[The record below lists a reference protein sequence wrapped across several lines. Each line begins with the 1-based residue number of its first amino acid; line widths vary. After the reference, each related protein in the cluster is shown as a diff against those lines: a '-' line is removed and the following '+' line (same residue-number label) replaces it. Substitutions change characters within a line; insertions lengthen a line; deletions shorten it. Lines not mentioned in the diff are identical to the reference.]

1 MKSPATALALA
12 AALALAGCAPEPPP
26 GWTGYAEGETLYLAA
41 PVAGRV
47 AELAVSSGDAVVADQ
62 PLFALDASLERAA
75 EAEAQARADSARA
88 QASDADKGRR
98 REELAVT
105 EAQLRQARNQA
116 ELARADWRRQQQLV
130 DQGFVARARADDAG
144 TLLKQAEARVAEL
157 EAALSAARLPG
168 RPDARAAA
176 QALARAASSAEAQ
189 VEWRLAQTR
198 QRAPAAGRITEVF
211 YRRGEWVPAGQP
223 VVALLPPAQRKARFF
238 VPETELG
245 KLALRQPVQLH
256 CDGCGAAIP
265 ARITFIANSAEYTP
279 PVLYSNQQRA
289 RLVFMIEARPDSAAD
304 AERLHPG
311 QPLDVRAAP
320 RS

>member
-1 MKSPATALALA
+1 MRFPATAIALA
-12 AALALAGCAPEPPP
+12 AALALAGCAPEPQT

-41 PVAGRV
+41 PVAGRI
-47 AELAVSSGDAVVADQ
+47 AELGVQSGDAVAADQ

-105 EAQLRQARNQA
+105 EAQLRQARGQA

-144 TLLKQAEARVAEL
+144 TALKQTEARVAEL
-157 EAALSAARLPG
+157 EAALQAARLPG
-168 RPDARAAA
+168 RDDARAAA
-176 QALARAASSAEAQ
+176 QALARAASGAEAQ
-189 VEWRLAQTR
+189 VEWRLRETR
-198 QRAPAAGRITEVF
+198 QRAPTAGRVTEVF

-223 VVALLPPAQRKARFF
+223 VIALLPPAQRKARFF

-245 KLALRQPVQLH
+245 KLALQQPVQLS
-256 CDGCGAAIP
+256 CDGCGTTIP

-289 RLVFMIEARPDSAAD
+289 KLVFMIEARPDRAED

-311 QPLDVRAAP
+311 QPLDVKPAAK
-320 RS
+320 S